1 MIKTIVKLQTIVIET
16 SQFNEDFIKRYNKDS
31 NIGYFLKADT
41 QYPEE
46 LHELDNDLPFLP
58 ERVNIEKVEKL
69 VAKLLNIKEYVIH
82 KRN

>member
-31 NIGYFLKADT
+31 NIGYFLTVDT

-69 VAKLLNIKEYVIH
+69 VAKLLDIKVD
-82 KRN
+82 